1 MRQRSSNRP
10 TLTPVSRTHI
20 NVGERRLTQVNGVGG
35 GGVSL
40 PCHNF
45 SWARGSEIEA
55 WKGKKGYA

>member
-35 GGVSL
+35 GGVF
-40 PCHNF
+40 PCQNLF
-45 SWARGSEIEA
+45 VGRRARI
-55 WKGKKGYA
+55 